1 MELLSP
7 AGNLEKLRYAYQYG
21 ADAAYIGLRNFSLRA
36 RADNFHGEE
45 QEEIRRIKGNRRLYC
60 ALNVFFHQ
68 ADLRKLDDEL
78 ELIGSYPFDA
88 FIISDIGVLPTLRK
102 RFPDTPLHLSTQANC
117 LNASAARIY
126 GELGF
131 SRIILGREV
140 SLPEIREIRQAL
152 PDMELESFVHGAM
165 CIAYSGRCLLSSYMV
180 GRSGN
185 QGDCAHSCRW
195 EYALVERKRP
205 GESFPVV
212 QGENFTTILSS
223 RDLKMIDHLKELRDA
238 GVDSVKIE
246 GRMKSVYYTAVVTR
260 AYRKQIDHITGKIT
274 DPETVR
280 PYVAELEEVSHREYS
295 TGFYFGREDM
305 EEHADGIYRRPYLFL
320 GTIGEE
326 ISPGRF
332 RLDLKN
338 KIRSDDSVEYIGP
351 DQPGT
356 DDEAFRLLDEEGNEV
371 EERDHG
377 KETFIEPSLP
387 VEPGFILRRRKAD
400 TPLQRTQR

>member
-21 ADAAYIGLRNFSLRA
+21 ADAAYIGLQSFSLRA
-36 RADNFHGEE
+36 RADNFDGSE
-45 QEEIRRIKGNRRLYC
+45 QEEIRRIKGRRKLYG
-60 ALNVFFHQ
+60 AMNIFFHQ
-68 ADLRKLDDEL
+68 PDLRKLEEQL

-88 FIISDIGVLPTLRK
+88 FIISDIGILPILRK

-117 LNASAARIY
+117 VNSSAARIY
-126 GELGF
+126 GDLGF

-140 SLPEIREIRQAL
+140 SLPEIREIREAL
-152 PDMELESFVHGAM
+152 PEMELETFVHGAM
-165 CIAYSGRCLLSSYMV
+165 CIAYSGRCLLSSYMA

-205 GESFPVV
+205 EESFPVE

-223 RDLKMIDHLKELRDA
+223 RDLKMIDHLEELKEA

-260 AYRKQIDHITGKIT
+260 AYRKQIDLIEGRIT
-274 DPETVR
+274 DPEVVR
-280 PYVAELEEVSHREYS
+280 PYVAELDQVSHREYS
-295 TGFYFGREDM
+295 TGFYFGREEM
-305 EEHADGIYRRPYLFL
+305 EQHADGVYRRPYLFI
-320 GTIGEE
+320 GIIGEE
-326 ISPGRF
+326 VSPGRF
-332 RLDLKN
+332 RLELKN
-338 KIRSDDSVEYIGP
+338 KIRTGEAVEQIGP
-351 DQPGT
+351 DQPGSE
-356 DDEAFRLLDEEGNEV
+356 DQDFLLFDEDGNPV
-371 EERDHG
+371 QERDHG

-387 VEPGFILRRRKAD
+387 VEPGFILRRRKTDA
-400 TPLQRTQR
+400 PVQRTER

>member
-45 QEEIRRIKGNRRLYC
+45 QEEIRRIKGNRKLYC

-338 KIRSDDSVEYIGP
+338 KIRSDDPVEYIGP

-356 DDEAFRLLDEEGNEV
+356 DDEAFRLFDEEGNEV

-400 TPLQRTQR
+400 PPLQRTQR